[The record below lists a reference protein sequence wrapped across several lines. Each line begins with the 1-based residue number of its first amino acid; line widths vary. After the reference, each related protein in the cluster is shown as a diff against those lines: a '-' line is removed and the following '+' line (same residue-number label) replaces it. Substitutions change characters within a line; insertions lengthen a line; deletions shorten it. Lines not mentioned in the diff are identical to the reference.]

1 MVKEKVLGVLI
12 MTLSYDCVQQNWF
25 PAGIEVGETVVVVE
39 KKGEVLEIVRLTEEY
54 CKVRQL

>member
-1 MVKEKVLGVLI
+1 